1 MIQVNISQARQ
12 TLPTLVDKVYQG
24 EEFVIIKNKIPVA
37 QLIPV
42 TNKKIKPL
50 IKKIIPGATK
60 LYSYLKGSNIEIAN
74 KLRESAWK
82 GNYGH

>member
-24 EEFVIIKNKIPVA
+24 EEYVIVKNKIPVA
-37 QLIPV
+37 QLVPV
-42 TNKKIKPL
+42 TKEVTKTAK
-50 IKKIIPGATK
+50 KKIIYKATR
-60 LYSYLKGSNIEIAN
+60 LFSHLKGTNTKIAD

-82 GNYGH
+82 GNYGN

>member
-12 TLPTLVDKVYQG
+12 ILPSLVDKVYQG

-42 TNKKIKPL
+42 TSKKIKNP
-50 IKKIIPGATK
+50 KKIIIPRATR
-60 LYSYLKGSNIEIAN
+60 LFSHLKGSSVKIAN
-74 KLRESAWK
+74 QLRESAWR
-82 GNYGH
+82 GNYGN